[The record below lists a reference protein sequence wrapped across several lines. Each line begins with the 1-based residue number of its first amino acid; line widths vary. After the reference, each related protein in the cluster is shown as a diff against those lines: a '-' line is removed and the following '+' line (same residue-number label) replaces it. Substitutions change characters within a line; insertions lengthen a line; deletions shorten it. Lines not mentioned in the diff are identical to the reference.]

1 LADLYDPNTMP
12 AALLKAH
19 QKLDRAVDRAYR
31 PAAFADE
38 ATRVAFLFALYQQHT
53 APVLP
58 GKNKRA
64 RKARA

>member
-31 PAAFADE
+31 SAPFSDE
-38 ATRVAFLFALYQQHT
+38 ATRVAFLFALYQQYS

-58 GKNKRA
+58 GKKKR
-64 RKARA
+64 RR